1 MGCVNHHHRK
11 GQNCLEEEVL
21 PVRSVKDAFRY
32 FLCISRQDTGGV
44 CVCMYHLGFD
54 GCKFRMK
61 EVTVLP
67 NVGGI
72 EVYVA
77 TRNSG
82 RHYQLVAEMWD
93 HRYE

>member
-1 MGCVNHHHRK
+1 MAWLRAAG
-11 GQNCLEEEVL
+11 
-21 PVRSVKDAFRY
+21 Y
-32 FLCISRQDTGGV
+32 WV

-54 GCKFRMK
+54 GCKFHVSCRHTRSRMK
-61 EVTVLP
+61 EVTALP
-67 NVGGI
+67 DVGGI